1 MEYNSL
7 RKEIINFVDTELS
20 NPEIYD
26 MLSDDDGIVNILN
39 GEVFIEFEVG
49 ESKFGFVSVKIDY
62 SDFKGHEVELR
73 LEKIGQPD
81 DTNISESIFFHHV
94 ETEINKQVY
103 FFLLNM
109 IFIADRTKDL
119 LLKNIK
125 PG

>member
-7 RKEIINFVDTELS
+7 RKEIINFVDIELS

-26 MLSDDDGIVNILN
+26 MLTDDNGIVNILN

-49 ESKFGFVSVKIDY
+49 ESKFGFVSVKIEY
-62 SDFKGHEVELR
+62 SDFNGHEVELR
-73 LEKIGQPD
+73 LEKIGQPY
-81 DTNISESIFFHHV
+81 DTNISESIFFHNV

-103 FFLLNM
+103 LFLLNM
-109 IFIADRTKDL
+109 IFIADRTKEL
-119 LLKNIK
+119 MLKNIK